1 MTNTS
6 IFFLV
11 NLVGGIAV
19 LGSYCAGL
27 YLYPDQR
34 TALWG
39 GVVGNWKT
47 LFTTSMF
54 FAATGYIVFCYTMTI
69 SDGANE
75 SSFLGKYTFII
86 LAAAFLF
93 SASVWMPATL
103 QYLDTKNEIWW
114 VVSVTSL
121 WITAAC
127 LTCMGLAFNF
137 TEFPNVNLFQN
148 SVALTGMICITF
160 HCLVFDAII
169 WVTKFP

>member
-1 MTNTS
+1 MTNAS
-6 IFFLV
+6 LFFLV

-39 GVVGNWKT
+39 GVVGNWRT
-47 LFTTSMF
+47 LFTSSMF
-54 FAATGYIVFCYTMTI
+54 FAAAGYLFFCYTMTT
-69 SDGANE
+69 SDAANE

-103 QYLDTKNEIWW
+103 QYLDTRNEIWW

-121 WITAAC
+121 W
-127 LTCMGLAFNF
+127 LTVASLICMVLAFSF
-137 TEFPNVNLFQN
+137 TEFPNVTLSQN
-148 SVALTGMICITF
+148 YVTLIGIIWIAF

>member
-1 MTNTS
+1 MTTTS

-11 NLVGGIAV
+11 NLVGGLAV
-19 LGSYCAGL
+19 LGSYCVGL

-54 FAATGYIVFCYTMTI
+54 FAAAGYLVFCYTMTI

-75 SSFLGKYTFII
+75 SSFFGKYTFII
-86 LAAAFLF
+86 LAAVFLF

-114 VVSVTSL
+114 IVSVTSL
-121 WITAAC
+121 WITAAS

-148 SVALTGMICITF
+148 SVTLIGIIWITF

-169 WVTKFP
+169 WVAKFP

>member
-148 SVALTGMICITF
+148 SVTLTGMICITF

-169 WVTKFP
+169 WVAKFP

>member
-34 TALWG
+34 TVLWG

-47 LFTTSMF
+47 LFTASMF
-54 FAATGYIVFCYTMTI
+54 FAAAGYLVFCYTMTI

-75 SSFLGKYTFII
+75 SSFLGKYTFTI

-114 VVSVTSL
+114 IVSVTSL
-121 WITAAC
+121 WITAAS
-127 LTCMGLAFNF
+127 LTCMGLAFHF
-137 TEFPNVNLFQN
+137 TEFPNENLFQN
-148 SVALTGMICITF
+148 SVTLIGIIWVTF

-169 WVTKFP
+169 WVAKFP

>member
-1 MTNTS
+1 MTTTS

-11 NLVGGIAV
+11 NLVGGLAV
-19 LGSYCAGL
+19 LGSYCVGL

-54 FAATGYIVFCYTMTI
+54 FAAAGYLAFCYTMTI

-75 SSFLGKYTFII
+75 SSFFGKYTFII
-86 LAAAFLF
+86 LAAVFLF

-114 VVSVTSL
+114 IVSVTSL
-121 WITAAC
+121 WITAAS

-148 SVALTGMICITF
+148 SVTLIGIIWITF

-169 WVTKFP
+169 WVAKFP

>member
-6 IFFLV
+6 LFFLV

-34 TALWG
+34 AALWG
-39 GVVGNWKT
+39 GIVGNWRT
-47 LFTTSMF
+47 LFTSSMF
-54 FAATGYIVFCYTMTI
+54 FAAAGYLIFCYTMTI

-103 QYLDTKNEIWW
+103 QYLDTRNGIWW

-121 WITAAC
+121 WVTAAS
-127 LTCMGLAFNF
+127 LICMVLAFSF
-137 TEFPNVNLFQN
+137 TEFPNVNLSQN
-148 SVALTGMICITF
+148 YVTLTGIIWITF
-160 HCLVFDAII
+160 HCLVFDTII

>member
-148 SVALTGMICITF
+148 SVTLTGMICITF

>member
-1 MTNTS
+1 MPTTS
-6 IFFLV
+6 VFFLV
-11 NLVGGIAV
+11 NLVGGVAV

-27 YLYPDQR
+27 YLYPEHR

-39 GVVGNWKT
+39 GVAGNWKT

-54 FAATGYIVFCYTMTI
+54 FAAAGYLVFCYTMTI

-114 VVSVTSL
+114 IASVTSL
-121 WITAAC
+121 WITAAS
-127 LTCMGLAFNF
+127 LTCLGLAFNA
-137 TEFPNVNLFQN
+137 TEFPHVNLFQN
-148 SVALTGMICITF
+148 SVTLIGIIWITC

-169 WVTKFP
+169 WAAKFP

>member
-11 NLVGGIAV
+11 NLVGGLAV
-19 LGSYCAGL
+19 LGSYCVGL

-54 FAATGYIVFCYTMTI
+54 FAAAGYLVFCYTMTI

-114 VVSVTSL
+114 
-121 WITAAC
+121 ITAAS
-127 LTCMGLAFNF
+127 LTCMGLAFHF
-137 TEFPNVNLFQN
+137 TEFPNENLFQN
-148 SVALTGMICITF
+148 SVTLIGIIWVTF

-169 WVTKFP
+169 WVAKFP

>member
-11 NLVGGIAV
+11 NLVGGLAV
-19 LGSYCAGL
+19 LGSYCVGL

-54 FAATGYIVFCYTMTI
+54 FAAAGYLVFCYTMTI

-75 SSFLGKYTFII
+75 SSFLGKYTFTI

-114 VVSVTSL
+114 IVSVTSL
-121 WITAAC
+121 WITAAS

-148 SVALTGMICITF
+148 SVTLTGMICITF

>member
-1 MTNTS
+1 MTNTT

-19 LGSYCAGL
+19 LGSYGAGF

-47 LFTTSMF
+47 LFSTSMV
-54 FAATGYIVFCYTMTI
+54 FAAAGYLIFCYTMTV
-69 SDGANE
+69 SDGADE
-75 SSFLGKYTFII
+75 ASFLGKYTFSI
-86 LAAAFLF
+86 LATAFLF

-103 QYLDTKNEIWW
+103 QYLDTRKEIWW

-121 WITAAC
+121 WVTAASLAC
-127 LTCMGLAFNF
+127 IGLAFNF
-137 TEFPNVNLFQN
+137 TEFPNANLFQN
-148 SVALTGMICITF
+148 YVTLIGIIWITF

>member
-11 NLVGGIAV
+11 NLVGGLAV
-19 LGSYCAGL
+19 LGSYCVGL

-54 FAATGYIVFCYTMTI
+54 FAAAGYLVFCYTMTI

-148 SVALTGMICITF
+148 SVTLTGMICITF

>member
-148 SVALTGMICITF
+148 SVTSIGMICITF